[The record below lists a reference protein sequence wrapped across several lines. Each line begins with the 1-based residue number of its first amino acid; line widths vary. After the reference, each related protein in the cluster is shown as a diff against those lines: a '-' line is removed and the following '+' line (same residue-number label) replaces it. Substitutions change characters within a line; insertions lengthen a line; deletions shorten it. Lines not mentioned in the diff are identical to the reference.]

1 MGNKIITEKWSSD
14 GRMYM
19 VKCNNPNCP
28 VPDDG
33 YPTGRNLD
41 KVKEEWNRR
50 NETLAEGQGKY
61 GEINRKKR
69 WTECNST

>member
-1 MGNKIITEKWSSD
+1 MIKLKPCHLCGKNSAKIEIWSSG

-19 VKCNNPNCP
+19 VKCYNPDCP

-41 KVKEEWNRR
+41 EVKEEWNRR
-50 NETLAEGQGKY
+50 Q
-61 GEINRKKR
+61 R
-69 WTECNST
+69 WNK

>member
-1 MGNKIITEKWSSD
+1 MEELNPCRICGKKNIKVETWMSG

-19 VKCNNPNCP
+19 VKCSNPDCP

-33 YPTGRNLD
+33 YPTGRDLV

-50 NETLAEGQGKY
+50 CCE
-61 GEINRKKR
+61 
-69 WTECNST
+69 